1 MSLQEGCWA
10 GRTAPGCWLGGAEAS
25 LQYHFKICSWVEACV
40 PTSKST
46 DGCVSCG
53 SLGGQDCSLIMA
65 KRDWS
70 QATSHFKSTTT
81 GQRLVG
87 LLHETWVDVSPSKSL
102 ERWYH
107 LVVGARL
114 NGAVSE
120 FTGGQGYCTVNGQ
133 DHSGLNLP
141 LWQRPVLWKWS
152 SSDFVSSG
160 LSQSTTWIS
169 RLPQRKFYLWM
180 TAKLLSLS
188 RYKKRGTTLLF
199 CWCHSV

>member
-1 MSLQEGCWA
+1 M
-10 GRTAPGCWLGGAEAS
+10 WLLTLNVMFVRFTYVVVYS
-25 LQYHFKICSWVEACV
+25 YSSFIFIIVDPWFSR
-40 PTSKST
+40 TSKST

-120 FTGGQGYCTVNGQ
+120 FTGGQGYCTVYFQ

-141 LWQRPVLWKWS
+141 L
-152 SSDFVSSG
+152 
-160 LSQSTTWIS
+160 
-169 RLPQRKFYLWM
+169 
-180 TAKLLSLS
+180 
-188 RYKKRGTTLLF
+188 
-199 CWCHSV
+199 